1 MFVVK
6 FRPQPVLAVKWK
18 GDKFEEIC
26 QLFSDSS
33 VQQLG
38 TDIIITDNIC
48 DDIKLPLYWFVV
60 KYGSKA
66 ITFSPEDF
74 IDIFEDYF
82 NPHEHYNVSPDSDV
96 VKEVESSNP
105 DPEFIDFL

>member
-6 FRPQPVLAVKWK
+6 FRPQPVLAVKWE
-18 GDKFEEIC
+18 GNNFEEIC
-26 QLFSDSS
+26 QLFSNSS
-33 VQQLG
+33 IKRDG
-38 TDIIITDNIC
+38 NDIIITDNTC
-48 DDIKLPLYWFVV
+48 SDIKLPLYWFVV

-66 ITFSPEDF
+66 ITFSSKDF

-82 NPHEHYNVSPDSDV
+82 NPHERYNVSPNSDE

-105 DPEFIDFL
+105 DLEFMAFL